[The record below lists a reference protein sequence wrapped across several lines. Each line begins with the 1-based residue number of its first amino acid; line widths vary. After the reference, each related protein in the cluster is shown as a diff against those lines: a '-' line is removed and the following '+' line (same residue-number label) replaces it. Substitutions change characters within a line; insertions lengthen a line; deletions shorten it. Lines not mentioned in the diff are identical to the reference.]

1 MDPRAA
7 LSMLARPTPAPGTA
21 RGTLVIAGATGVLGA
36 AVLHRLV
43 GMQRHAHTHV
53 LALTAM
59 TDGLRGV
66 SALVLPEGSA
76 APWQA
81 AGRGA
86 PAVAQG
92 GADVA
97 RWPLAPADSAVVLFD
112 PPRLFHGRERAL
124 FTPTPELLPDLARWL
139 RRCGVRTLAVVQPH
153 APASLPQSLQRGL
166 ASLDEQAV
174 AAAGF
179 ERLLIVRSPVKPG
192 AAPAA
197 ATLPRRVAAWMLSTL
212 RYMVPGS
219 EQPVR
224 AVRVA
229 AFVDQALQL
238 LPQGTWVAPP
248 ELVWRASQGDASQ
261 LRALVQAW
269 VQGAPVG
276 DAQADRAR
284 APADAS
290 AAPAPGRP

>member
-1 MDPRAA
+1 
-7 LSMLARPTPAPGTA
+7 MLARPAPMPGAA

-43 GMQRHAHTHV
+43 GMQRHTHTHV

-76 APWQA
+76 AAWQA

-86 PAVAQG
+86 PAVVQG
-92 GADVA
+92 ETDVS

-229 AFVDQALQL
+229 ALVDQALQL
-238 LPQGTWVAPP
+238 LPPGTWVAPP
-248 ELVWRASQGDASQ
+248 ELVWRASQGDAAALQ
-261 LRALVQAW
+261 ALLRDW
-269 VQGAPVG
+269 VQGTPT
-276 DAQADRAR
+276 DRAR
-284 APADAS
+284 LADASGPGDAS
-290 AAPAPGRP
+290 AASSAGRP

>member
-1 MDPRAA
+1 
-7 LSMLARPTPAPGTA
+7 MLARPAPVSDA
-21 RGTLVIAGATGVLGA
+21 DRGTLVIAGATGVLGA

-53 LALTAM
+53 LALNAM

-66 SALVLPEGSA
+66 SALVLPEGAA

-81 AGRGA
+81 PERGQ
-86 PAVAQG
+86 PPMAQG
-92 GADVA
+92 GTDIA
-97 RWPLAPADSAVVLFD
+97 RWPLVPADCAVVLFD

-124 FTPTPELLPDLARWL
+124 FTPTPELLPALAGWL

-174 AAAGF
+174 ASAGF

-197 ATLPRRVAAWMLSTL
+197 ASLPRRVAAWMLSTL

-224 AVRVA
+224 AARVA

-238 LPQGTWVAPP
+238 LPSGTWVAPP
-248 ELVWRASQGDASQ
+248 ELVWRASQGDAAA
-261 LRALVQAW
+261 LRALVLAW
-269 VQGAPVG
+269 VQGAQAGPAQPATAPV
-276 DAQADRAR
+276 RPST
-284 APADAS
+284 APS
-290 AAPAPGRP
+290 AGRP